1 MAETL
6 TKHEI
11 DVEYVKQK
19 LTAMQRQ
26 KAWGAVTVQFE
37 RGVIQKIDVN
47 LHYMPPSN
55 KNFEAEGLENF

>member
-19 LTAMQRQ
+19 LAAMQRQ